1 MPIEEAQ
8 ASESTESYNRE
19 GRAWKASAGLLD
31 QGTEAFSTV
40 SGAQMRRMRMW
51 RRTAGSREE
60 PPENLRMHKVRGS
73 RLGRRG
79 DDRQNKA

>member
-1 MPIEEAQ
+1 MPTEETQ
-8 ASESTESYNRE
+8 ASGSTESNNRE

-40 SGAQMRRMRMW
+40 SGAQMRMRMW
-51 RRTAGSREE
+51 RTAGSREE
-60 PPENLRMHKVRGS
+60 PPENLRLHKVRGS

-79 DDRQNKA
+79 DYRQNKA